1 MGNESPFRELD
12 KLQVGLKGIYLPCAR
27 PNSNATL
34 QILR

>member
-1 MGNESPFRELD
+1 MGVRVSSENLAS
-12 KLQVGLKGIYLPCAR
+12 QVGLKGIYLPCAR